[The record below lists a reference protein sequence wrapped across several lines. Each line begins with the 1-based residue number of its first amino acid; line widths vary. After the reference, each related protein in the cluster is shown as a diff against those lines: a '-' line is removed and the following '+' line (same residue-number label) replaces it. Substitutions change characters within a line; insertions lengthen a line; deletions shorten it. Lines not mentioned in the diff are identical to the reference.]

1 MGEPEDPADDRF
13 PPLGPILGLAAVSGF
28 VVAIAVVAYLALEH
42 AVSGALW
49 EGLPNAFGWQE
60 IPLWWVYAVLIT
72 GAVGVWGALRLPG
85 RGGHAPLDGFSMDI
99 GPKQIVSVLAAA
111 MISLSVG
118 AVLGPEAPLLALGS
132 AVAAMIC
139 RSSRLQEH
147 REVFM
152 YAGAIAGL
160 SFVLGNPLAAAVFVL
175 ESAVVGGTPGGK
187 RVVTMLMTVMVA
199 TGFGY
204 LIQVGVAGWGGV
216 GESQLAVDNLPHY
229 DSVRIVDLLLVV
241 LVALVA
247 AGLTVFARW
256 VGGTLVPPSRRR
268 PLATLLVGAALVATA
283 ASAASLISGEGPEM
297 VLFSGQGAIQTALGI
312 TSVASLLVI
321 GLAKTLAYGVS
332 MGSGFRGGPV
342 FPAVFVAIVIAQAF
356 ALATGNGNVSP
367 LVAGGIAAA
376 TAAVVQLPFTSV
388 LFAVLLC
395 SGAGL
400 AITTPA
406 IIGSVIGVVVR
417 GAADARKPPAGSHA
431 PAESANHH

>member
-1 MGEPEDPADDRF
+1 M
-13 PPLGPILGLAAVSGF
+13 
-28 VVAIAVVAYLALEH
+28 
-42 AVSGALW
+42 
-49 EGLPNAFGWQE
+49 
-60 IPLWWVYAVLIT
+60 
-72 GAVGVWGALRLPG
+72 
-85 RGGHAPLDGFSMDI
+85 
-99 GPKQIVSVLAAA
+99 
-111 MISLSVG
+111 
-118 AVLGPEAPLLALGS
+118 
-132 AVAAMIC
+132 
-139 RSSRLQEH
+139 
-147 REVFM
+147 
-152 YAGAIAGL
+152 
-160 SFVLGNPLAAAVFVL
+160 
-175 ESAVVGGTPGGK
+175 
-187 RVVTMLMTVMVA
+187 
-199 TGFGY
+199 
-204 LIQVGVAGWGGV
+204 
-216 GESQLAVDNLPHY
+216 
-229 DSVRIVDLLLVV
+229 RIVDLLLVV

-356 ALATGNGNVSP
+356 AVATGNGNVSP

-400 AITTPA
+400 AINTPA

-417 GAADARKPPAGSHA
+417 GAADARKPPAASHA
-431 PAESANHH
+431 PAVSANHH